1 MQIGPH
7 TLQNQLILAPMAGV
21 TDRPFRS
28 LCRRMGAGMAVA
40 EMVSANPRLLHGRK
54 TLLRTDHRGETGL
67 RAIQILGNDPEE
79 MALAAKFN
87 ADRGAHLIDI
97 NMGCPAKKVL
107 KKAAGSA
114 LMRDEVLV
122 RRILEKVVHSVDI
135 PVTLKMRTG
144 WDLENRNAV
153 TIARMAED
161 IGIRALTVHG
171 RTRACGFSGSAEY
184 LTIREVKHAVK
195 IPVVANGDIT
205 TPEKARLVLE
215 QTGADAVM
223 IGRGALGRPWFFQE
237 LIASLTPES
246 AAPAL
251 SAGEKRRM
259 MLEHVIAIHD
269 FYGENEGVRIARKH
283 VGWYLDQLP
292 AGSDF
297 KSLFYQ
303 QVTAEKQISLIHDA
317 LESQGQGGP
326 FGC

>member
-1 MQIGPH
+1 
-7 TLQNQLILAPMAGV
+7 
-21 TDRPFRS
+21 
-28 LCRRMGAGMAVA
+28 MAVA
-40 EMVSANPRLLHGRK
+40 EMVSANPRLIHGRK
-54 TLLRTDHRGETGL
+54 TLLRTDHQGETGL

-79 MALAAKFN
+79 MALAAKLN

-161 IGIRALTVHG
+161 IGIRALTIHG

-184 LTIREVKHAVK
+184 LTIREVKHAVR
-195 IPVVANGDIT
+195 IPVIANGDIT
-205 TPEKARLVLE
+205 TPEKARSVLE

-223 IGRGALGRPWFFQE
+223 IGRAALGRPWFFQE
-237 LIASLTPES
+237 LTASLTPES

-251 SAGEKRRM
+251 SAAEKRRTV
-259 MLEHVIAIHD
+259 LEHVIAIHG

-283 VGWYLDQLP
+283 VGWYVDQIP

-297 KSLFYQ
+297 KSLFNQ
-303 QVTAEKQISLIHDA
+303 QVTAEHQIALIHDA
-317 LESQGQGGP
+317 LEWQGQSSP
-326 FGC
+326 FGR